1 MAQWYETA
9 FDETHREQY
18 FTGTCRLCA
27 GYCIQVS
34 AGTAALLGIVSEAE
48 LGPRGH

>member
-1 MAQWYETA
+1 MKPTVNSISLAHV
-9 FDETHREQY
+9 DS
-18 FTGTCRLCA
+18 A

-48 LGPRGH
+48 LGPQGH